1 MVSLFFIMLKNRSL
15 FSSFNNTWH
24 LEADKKYVVL
34 HMKTQYIRL
43 RRYADKSH
51 MLQKKNW

>member
-1 MVSLFFIMLKNRSL
+1 MVSLFFIMLKNWSL

-24 LEADKKYVVL
+24 LEADNKYVVL
-34 HMKTQYIRL
+34 HKNTQYIRL